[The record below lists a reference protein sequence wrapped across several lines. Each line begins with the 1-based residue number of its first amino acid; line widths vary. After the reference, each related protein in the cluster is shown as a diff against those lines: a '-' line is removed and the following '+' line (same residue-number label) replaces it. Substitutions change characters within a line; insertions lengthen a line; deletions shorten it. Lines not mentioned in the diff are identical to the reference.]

1 MRAKHSSHTFISVTG
16 GLLGVR
22 RAGTP
27 DSAPTWSSA
36 HISARSSDIS
46 TNSKSRT
53 FLTTFGGS
61 AAAGLYGP
69 DPDRGGDPICDW
81 DISGWVCFPAVAARP
96 SRPVAIRDVVEKNW
110 HELQASGVRHC
121 PSCCNCGYR
130 GDSVKYVIATQCN
143 LCAPSLCLDNVPV
156 PL

>member
-69 DPDRGGDPICDW
+69 DPDRGGDLICDW

-96 SRPVAIRDVVEKNW
+96 SRPVAIRDVVEKTGMNCR
-110 HELQASGVRHC
+110 LAGSGIAPAV
-121 PSCCNCGYR
+121 
-130 GDSVKYVIATQCN
+130 VIVATGEI
-143 LCAPSLCLDNVPV
+143 A
-156 PL
+156 